1 MYKRQYWN
9 NEINRICSEDSFYND
24 NVVGLSISSVV
35 EKKCEKMGIPYK
47 DTMVS
52 FVNYLNESGYNVIL
66 IANAARINSE
76 KSRNNDLMAVSY
88 THLTE
93 RFTSALIEPSLSL
106 QSEAPRY

>member
-1 MYKRQYWN
+1 MGIGVKDNVKLCADGAFSMEDSEYWN

-52 FVNYLNESGYNVIL
+52 FVNYLNESGYK
-66 IANAARINSE
+66 RNSYC
-76 KSRNNDLMAVSY
+76 KRGKN
-88 THLTE
+88 
-93 RFTSALIEPSLSL
+93 
-106 QSEAPRY
+106 